1 MASSIKY
8 TQICNY
14 LYTQTEI
21 DQQIGYL
28 PTKPCRDKA
37 THFVHE
43 DDIYKGLMSN
53 VGIGMNKVSKCGY
66 KPLGSGKNGAV
77 YDTSNGMCA
86 ITLCESINVPNYTIK
101 DGEVIYDGKLADT
114 PTKNYAKSGGRNLKY
129 RVPPYLYFKS
139 SNVVKVD
146 ENSIYRSM
154 LYIGKYLYRVIALL
168 GWYKTNY
175 LYPVCRDLNTGAE
188 SIENGRPY
196 NNSYMTRQI
205 VYGNWYQ
212 DYMPNV
218 IKYADHVTVCRP
230 KLDKTAAYMS
240 KQTGGFLAH
249 PLYSYFRSDAILWT
263 NTPRPS
269 NVTEAD
275 AENDNGNLVFDF
287 NVSDKNKDKWVKLIE
302 TETLSNVQSIIYS
315 SGTRGDQ
322 FGGSRSTL
330 YYKVTKNGLYIGAT
344 GEVGNRYEDE
354 CQMDGNSNP
363 YLSLWSNQHLTL
375 EMVHDCNDRQVP
387 GDGPYAGASF
397 AGHGIR
403 IKARVKSID

>member
-14 LYTQTEI
+14 LYNQTVI
-21 DQQIGYL
+21 NHQIGYL

-37 THFVHE
+37 THFEHTE
-43 DDIYKGLMSN
+43 GLYKGLMSN

-66 KPLGSGKNGAV
+66 KPLGAGNNGAT
-77 YDTSNGMCA
+77 YDTSNGNVRL
-86 ITLCESINVPNYTIK
+86 TLCESIDVPNYTVK
-101 DGEVIYDGKLADT
+101 NGEVIYNGKLADT
-114 PTKNYAKSGGRNLKY
+114 PTKNYAKLGGRNLTY
-129 RVPPYLYFKS
+129 RVPPYLYSKS
-139 SNVVKVD
+139 SAVKKVD
-146 ENSIYRSM
+146 VVSIHRGM

-196 NNSYMTRQI
+196 DNFYIKRQI
-205 VYGNWYQ
+205 AYGNWYQ
-212 DYMPNV
+212 DYMPGM

-230 KLDKTAAYMS
+230 KLDTTAAYMS
-240 KQTGGFLAH
+240 RQTGGFLAH

-263 NTPRPS
+263 NTPRPA

-287 NVSDKNKDKWVKLIE
+287 NVSDKNKDTWIKLIE
-302 TETLSNVQSIIYS
+302 TETLSNVHSMNT
-315 SGTRGDQ
+315 GVWTGDQ

-354 CQMDGNSNP
+354 CQMDGESNP
-363 YLSLWSNQHLTL
+363 YLSLWNNQKLTL
-375 EMVHDCNDRQVP
+375 EMVHDCNARQVP
-387 GDGPYAGASF
+387 GDGPYAGACF

-403 IKARVKSID
+403 IKARVKSLD